1 MKKIIS
7 TLVVL
12 ALFAGSIFALD
23 LDVAF
28 GGAYGFA
35 ARKTVNEDTDVTTK
49 IKDNAFGVK
58 AGVKL
63 GLTNDLGIKINA
75 GLVFPKD
82 GTKVITTDKN
92 GNSSEATL
100 DYDKTSVFNCFLG
113 PVYTVK
119 STDTLKIDVG
129 LGVDLGY
136 NKYVNTTPETKVAGI
151 VTVPATSISTSYLC
165 YGFGATVAVQCKLG
179 KNMALQLGADAAYLW
194 GNKVEVVTTVGSSST
209 TDSADYKATAFYFI
223 PDLSLVYRF

>member
-35 ARKTVNEDTDVTTK
+35 SRKTVNEDTDTTTK

-58 AGVKL
+58 AGAKL

-82 GTKVITTDKN
+82 GTKAIKTDKD
-92 GNSSEATL
+92 GNSSESTWNN
-100 DYDKTSVFNCFLG
+100 DKTSVFNCFLG

-136 NKYVNTTPETKVAGI
+136 NKYVNSETFLGVTTST
-151 VTVPATSISTSYLC
+151 TTSYLC

-179 KNMALQLGADAAYLW
+179 KNMAIQLGADAAYLW
-194 GNKVEVVTTVGSSST
+194 GNKVEVVTTVGSNSS

>member
-35 ARKTVNEDTDVTTK
+35 SRKTVNEDTDTTTK

-58 AGVKL
+58 AGLKL
-63 GLTNDLGIKINA
+63 GLTNDLGVKINA

-82 GTKVITTDKN
+82 GTKAIITDKN
-92 GNSSEATL
+92 GNSSESTWNN
-100 DYDKTSVFNCFLG
+100 DKTSVFNCFIG

-136 NKYVNTTPETKVAGI
+136 NKYVNTTPESKVLG
-151 VTVPATSISTSYLC
+151 VTVPATSTSTSYLC

-179 KNMALQLGADAAYLW
+179 KNMAVQLGADAAYLW
-194 GNKVEVVTTVGSSST
+194 GNKVEVVTTVGSSSS

-223 PDLSLVYRF
+223 PDISLVYRF

>member
-12 ALFAGSIFALD
+12 TLFAGSIFALD

-35 ARKTVNEDTDVTTK
+35 SRKTVNEDTDVTTK

-58 AGVKL
+58 AGAKL

-82 GTKVITTDKN
+82 GTKATKTDKD
-92 GNSSEATL
+92 GNSSESTL
-100 DYDKTSVFNCFLG
+100 NNDKTSVFNCFLG

-136 NKYVNTTPETKVAGI
+136 NKYVNTTPESTVLG

-194 GNKVEVVTTVGSSST
+194 GNKVEVVTTVGSKSDTSS
-209 TDSADYKATAFYFI
+209 DDYKATAFYFI
-223 PDLSLVYRF
+223 PDISLVYRF

>member
-35 ARKTVNEDTDVTTK
+35 SRKTVNEDANLTTK

-58 AGVKL
+58 AGAKL

-82 GTKVITTDKN
+82 GTKAIITDKD
-92 GNSSEATL
+92 GNSSESTWNN
-100 DYDKTSVFNCFLG
+100 DKTSVFNCFLG

-136 NKYVNTTPETKVAGI
+136 NKYVNSVTAFGVTKSTT
-151 VTVPATSISTSYLC
+151 TSYLC

-179 KNMALQLGADAAYLW
+179 KNMAIQLGADAAYLW
-194 GNKVEVVTTVGSSST
+194 GNKVEVVTTVGSKSDTSS
-209 TDSADYKATAFYFI
+209 DDYKATAFYFI
-223 PDLSLVYRF
+223 PDISLVYRF

>member
-35 ARKTVNEDTDVTTK
+35 SRKTVNEDTDVTTK

-58 AGVKL
+58 AGAKL

-82 GTKVITTDKN
+82 GTKATKTDKD
-92 GNSSEATL
+92 GNSSESTL
-100 DYDKTSVFNCFLG
+100 NNDKTSVFNCFLG

-136 NKYVNTTPETKVAGI
+136 NKYVNTTPESTVLG
-151 VTVPATSISTSYLC
+151 VTVPASSISTSYLC
-165 YGFGATVAVQCKLG
+165 YGLGATVAVQCKLG

-194 GNKVEVVTTVGSSST
+194 GNKVEVVTTVGSKSDTSS
-209 TDSADYKATAFYFI
+209 DDYKATAFYFI
-223 PDLSLVYRF
+223 PDISLVYRF

>member
-35 ARKTVNEDTDVTTK
+35 SRKTVNEDTDVTTK

-58 AGVKL
+58 AGAKL

-82 GTKVITTDKN
+82 GTKATKTDKD
-92 GNSSEATL
+92 GNSSESTL
-100 DYDKTSVFNCFLG
+100 NNDKTSVFNCFLG

-136 NKYVNTTPETKVAGI
+136 NKYVNTTPESTVLG
-151 VTVPATSISTSYLC
+151 VTVPASSISTSYLC

-179 KNMALQLGADAAYLW
+179 KNMAIQLGADAAYLW
-194 GNKVEVVTTVGSSST
+194 GNKVEVVTTVGSKSDTSS
-209 TDSADYKATAFYFI
+209 DDYKATAFYFI

>member
-1 MKKIIS
+1 M
-7 TLVVL
+7 
-12 ALFAGSIFALD
+12 
-23 LDVAF
+23 
-28 GGAYGFA
+28 
-35 ARKTVNEDTDVTTK
+35 
-49 IKDNAFGVK
+49 
-58 AGVKL
+58 
-63 GLTNDLGIKINA
+63 GIKINA

-82 GTKVITTDKN
+82 GTKVITTDKD
-92 GNSSEATL
+92 GNSSESTWNN
-100 DYDKTSVFNCFLG
+100 DKTSVFNCFLG

-136 NKYVNTTPETKVAGI
+136 NKYVNTTPESTVLG

-194 GNKVEVVTTVGSSST
+194 GNKVEVVTTAGSSST